1 MSTADIDIDNAT
13 ETASDTDTST
23 VARVVEA
30 GRALAAAGQ
39 SDLVWGHIA
48 VRDPQGRGVWMKA
61 SGWAFEEVT
70 PERVLLVG
78 WDGSRL
84 IGDGSVHLEC
94 HIHLSVLSTRP
105 EVAASVHTHPPAV
118 NAFSA
123 LATPLRA
130 LSHDGVLF
138 ADPPL
143 PRSTLSGDLVAD
155 PGRGA
160 QLAAE
165 LGAAPACLLPR
176 HGLVAV
182 GNSEA
187 AAVMHA
193 VLLASA
199 CSTMLQAMAAGPLQ
213 SWSDAEEIAAKKEHA
228 WPPSQLRAGYEY
240 LVRAAD
246 RRYGPTGS

>member
-1 MSTADIDIDNAT
+1 MSGT
-13 ETASDTDTST
+13 EEDRTV

-39 SDLVWGHIA
+39 SDLVWGHVA
-48 VRDPQGRGVWMKA
+48 LRDPQGRGVWMKA
-61 SGWAFEEVT
+61 AGWSFDEVV

-84 IGDGSVHLEC
+84 LGDGAPHVES
-94 HIHLSVLSTRP
+94 HIHLRVLAARADV
-105 EVAASVHTHPPAV
+105 EASVHTHPPAV

-123 LATPLRA
+123 LAVPLRA
-130 LSHDGVLF
+130 ISHDGVLF
-138 ADPPL
+138 ADPQV
-143 PRSTLSGDLVAD
+143 PRSALSGDLVAD
-155 PGRGA
+155 RARGD

-165 LGAAPACLLPR
+165 LGGAPACLLPR

-182 GNSEA
+182 GESEA

-193 VLLASA
+193 VLLTAA
-199 CSTMLQAMAAGPLQ
+199 CSVLLQAMAAGPLG
-213 SWSDAEEIAAKKEHA
+213 SWSDADEIAAKKAHA
-228 WPPSQLRAGYEY
+228 WPPSQLRAGYRH

-246 RRYGPTGS
+246 RHFSPSQPTG

>member
-1 MSTADIDIDNAT
+1 MTAG
-13 ETASDTDTST
+13 SDRAIVD
-23 VARVVEA
+23 RVVEA

-39 SDLVWGHIA
+39 QDMVWGHVA
-48 VRDPQGRGVWMKA
+48 LRDPQGRGAWMKA

-78 WDGSRL
+78 WDGTRL
-84 IGDGSVHLEC
+84 LGEGAVHLEC
-94 HIHLSVLSTRP
+94 HIHLSVLAARP
-105 EVAASVHTHPPAV
+105 DVTASVHTHPLAV

-123 LATPLRA
+123 LAVPLRA
-130 LSHDGVLF
+130 VSHDGVLF
-138 ADPPL
+138 ADPQV
-143 PRSTLSGDLVAD
+143 PRSALSGDLVAD

-165 LGAAPACLLPR
+165 LVGAPACLMPR

-182 GNSEA
+182 GGSEA

-193 VLLASA
+193 VLLTAA
-199 CSTMLQAMAAGPLQ
+199 CSVMLQALAAGPLG
-213 SWSDAEEIAAKKEHA
+213 SWSDADEIAAKKAHA
-228 WPPSQLRAGYEY
+228 WPESQLRAGYDH

-246 RRYGPTGS
+246 RCFTAPQPTG